1 MNVQYSLL
9 ILVLPETAVEN
20 LKSTASK
27 QIIIS
32 YVDLHVNVQYSLLIL
47 VPPEI
52 VGDVLKCSASNK
64 LLQLYQLCR
73 FTCECAI
80 LASHSGT
87 T

>member
-1 MNVQYSLL
+1 MVATQ
-9 ILVLPETAVEN
+9 TAVEN

-32 YVDLHVNVQYSLLIL
+32 YVDLHVNLQYSYDIL
-47 VPPEI
+47 VLPETA
-52 VGDVLKCSASNK
+52 VENLKCSASNK